1 MPLFFFNLFLR
12 RRSIDVTCIFS
23 LYFHVVNLSYR
34 FFFVSSLI
42 YFSIS
47 SPILF
52 PLYFLVFSYLSLFFL
67 YLFTL
72 LISLSEGDGILE

>member
-12 RRSIDVTCIFS
+12 RRSIDVTCIFP
-23 LYFHVVNLSYR
+23 LYFHVVNLLSI
-34 FFFVSSLI
+34 FFVSSLI

-52 PLYFLVFSYLSLFFL
+52 SLYFLYFSLIYH
-67 YLFTL
+67 YLFPL
-72 LISLSEGDGILE
+72 FVYSIIFPI